1 MQAPES
7 AERSVHRPAP
17 QAGEPAQPATD
28 SIPMRFP
35 VAKTVPES
43 YDEIDQKA
51 PVDLKNPSNLKTEV
65 EYDPETNCYVIHTRV
80 AGVDVATP
88 FMLSAEEYNDYTLRK
103 TMQQYYRERNAKDFA
118 EKTSRSSTS
127 SI

>member
-1 MQAPES
+1 MRRRIRIGSIVALTVSGLGVYSAFAALQAPEQQELS
-7 AERSVHRPAP
+7 APER
-17 QAGEPAQPATD
+17 QEQTTGDTQPAAPT
-28 SIPMRFP
+28 SEPLHYP

-80 AGVDVATP
+80 AGVDVCTP
-88 FMLSAEEYNDYTLRK
+88 FMLSAEDGRMEIN
-103 TMQQYYRERNAKDFA
+103 
-118 EKTSRSSTS
+118 
-127 SI
+127 I